1 LPRAVIFSG
10 KIWVMSEPS
19 REPRN
24 VGEPQNIYD
33 DPKFFAGYSTL
44 ERFGAGWN
52 RAMEHAELLGLLP
65 DVGGRCVLDL
75 GCGGGQLAHH
85 LATRGAAEVT
95 GVDVSERMLALAR
108 AEFAHS
114 RVTYTRAALEDV
126 EFAESRFDLVVSV
139 LAFHYVDDYAGLLRR
154 IARWLAPG
162 GILVYS
168 TEHPIYTA
176 RLPGEGWVVG
186 EAGRR
191 TGWSL
196 DRYAEEGAR
205 EERWFVPGVRK
216 VHRMLATLINGVL
229 DAGLVLERLVE
240 PMPGE
245 QWLRDHPQAA
255 DERRRPMF
263 LLVRA
268 RKA

>member
-1 LPRAVIFSG
+1 
-10 KIWVMSEPS
+10 M
-19 REPRN
+19 
-24 VGEPQNIYD
+24 
-33 DPKFFAGYSTL
+33 
-44 ERFGAGWN
+44 
-52 RAMEHAELLGLLP
+52 
-65 DVGGRCVLDL
+65 
-75 GCGGGQLAHH
+75 
-85 LATRGAAEVT
+85 
-95 GVDVSERMLALAR
+95 
-108 AEFAHS
+108 
-114 RVTYTRAALEDV
+114 
-126 EFAESRFDLVVSV
+126 
-139 LAFHYVDDYAGLLRR
+139 
-154 IARWLAPG
+154 
-162 GILVYS
+162 YS

-196 DRYAEEGAR
+196 DHYAEEGAR